1 MKRLSFSFLTF
12 SLIAVG
18 ALCLQTNSAFCIPP
32 GWSLRAQAYP
42 QAFATFMDDNFGR
55 AWMHTVQERVVR
67 RMYTVWCAKN
77 YVKPTEKK
85 DR

>member
-18 ALCLQTNSAFCIPP
+18 ALCIQTNSAFCIPP

-55 AWMHTVQERVVR
+55 AWMHTVQERIVR
-67 RMYTVWCAKN
+67 RMYAVWCEKN
-77 YVKPTEKK
+77 CVKSTEKK